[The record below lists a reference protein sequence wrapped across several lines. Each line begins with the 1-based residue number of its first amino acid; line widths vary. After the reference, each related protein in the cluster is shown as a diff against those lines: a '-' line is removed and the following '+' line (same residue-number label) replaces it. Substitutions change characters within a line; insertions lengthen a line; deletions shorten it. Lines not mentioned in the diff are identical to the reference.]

1 MKSRLISVKRIIE
14 QEVGHS
20 IDAKSR
26 KRSHTYA
33 RAVYCKIAREMGG
46 NRPHSLSEIGQIINR
61 DHSTVL
67 HTLRVV
73 FPFAMGESSFKLLYL
88 TLKAIFVDSDQEDDS
103 FDQVKTLSERLIGLE
118 KDNAAL
124 RGKLDLLRFGNNRFE
139 SLVDGLS
146 KEELDEVYEKMGIFV
161 RAIKS
166 RVYSYA

>member
-14 QEVGHS
+14 KEVGHK
-20 IDAKSR
+20 IDGKER
-26 KRSHTYA
+26 KRAHTYA

-46 NRPHSLSEIGQIINR
+46 VRPHSLSEIGQVINR

-73 FPFAMGESSFKLLYL
+73 YPFAMQESSFKLLYL
-88 TLKAIFVDSDQEDDS
+88 TLRAIFVEGDQEEDN
-103 FDQVKTLSERLIGLE
+103 FDELKTLSDKFVNLE

-124 RGKLDLLRFGNNRFE
+124 RSKLDLLKFGNRRFDE
-139 SLVDGLS
+139 LFDGLN
-146 KEELDEVYEKMGIFV
+146 KDEMDEVYEKMSIFV

-166 RVYSYA
+166 RVYL